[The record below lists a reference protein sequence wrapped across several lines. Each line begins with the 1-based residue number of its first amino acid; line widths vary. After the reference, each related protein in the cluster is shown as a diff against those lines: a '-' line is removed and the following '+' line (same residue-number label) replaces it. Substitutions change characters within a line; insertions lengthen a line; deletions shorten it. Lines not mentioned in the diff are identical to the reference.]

1 MLKQFSKLILFIVA
15 LIVHPAQSSHAQ
27 AKANA
32 CSAPEY
38 RQFDFWV
45 GDWDTYDV
53 DAPGK
58 VVAHN
63 RVNLILDRCVIHEVY
78 DGFNGGRGES
88 FSIYDSSLHRWH
100 QSWVTNKGVFLLLDG
115 SVENGAM
122 VLQGIDRSQKTG
134 PRLIRGIWKEVAD
147 GVRET
152 AEVSSDDGKSWQPL
166 FDIVFRPHA
175 K

>member
-1 MLKQFSKLILFIVA
+1 MKQFSKLIVFVVA
-15 LIVHPAQSSHAQ
+15 LIVNVPQTSHAQ
-27 AKANA
+27 AKAEA

-38 RQFDFWV
+38 RQFDFWI

-53 DAPGK
+53 DSPNKA
-58 VVAHN
+58 VAHN
-63 RVNLILDRCVIHEVY
+63 RVDLILDRCVIHEVY

-88 FSIYDSSLHRWH
+88 FTIYDSSRRQWH
-100 QSWVTNKGVFLLLDG
+100 QSWVTNKGVLLLLDG
-115 SVENGAM
+115 GMENGAIN
-122 VLQGIDRSQKTG
+122 LQGLDRSQKSG
-134 PRLIRGIWKEVAD
+134 PRLIRGIWKQIAD

-152 AEVSSDDGKSWQPL
+152 AEVSSDDGKTWQPL